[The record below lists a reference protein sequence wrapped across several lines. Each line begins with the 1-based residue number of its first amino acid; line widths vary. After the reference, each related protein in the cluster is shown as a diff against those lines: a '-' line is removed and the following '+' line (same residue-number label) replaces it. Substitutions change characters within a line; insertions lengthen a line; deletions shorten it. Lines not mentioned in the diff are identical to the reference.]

1 MPETGGIAVLSVV
14 ALVLTAIVSLVS
26 IIKAMSILHTRVG
39 LVMREFDSS
48 SGDDLPSRVDRLETN
63 VTKIEVTLERSI
75 DPRLARMEHSLD
87 KLESMIGRIARDEQ
101 GS

>member
-1 MPETGGIAVLSVV
+1 MPETGAIAVLSVF

-26 IIKAMSILHTRVG
+26 IIKAMTVLNTRIG

-48 SGDDLPSRVDRLETN
+48 TGDDLPTRVDRLETN

-87 KLESMIGRIARDEQ
+87 KLESMIGRIANNE
-101 GS
+101 

>member
-1 MPETGGIAVLSVV
+1 MPETGGLAVLSVV

-39 LVMREFDSS
+39 LVMREFDNSN
-48 SGDDLPSRVDRLETN
+48 GDDLPTRVDRLETN

-87 KLESMIGRIARDEQ
+87 KLESMIGRITRNEQ
-101 GS
+101 SS

>member
-1 MPETGGIAVLSVV
+1 MPETGGLAVLSIV

-26 IIKAMSILHTRVG
+26 IIKAMAILHTRVG
-39 LVMREFDSS
+39 LVMREFDNS

-87 KLESMIGRIARDEQ
+87 KLESMIGRIARNEYD
-101 GS
+101 S